1 MSGSWATIFH
11 TIFIGT
17 LAYVVLIILLRI
29 SGKRTLSKWN
39 AFDFIVTI
47 AFGSILG
54 MILLGEN
61 TSLIQGIVGFGLLVL
76 LQLAVSWLSVNSTE
90 MQALIKA
97 KPTLLLYQGNL
108 LSEMLKKERITQE
121 DVLAAIREKGI
132 SAIENVEAV
141 VLETNGNF
149 SVIEHNQG
157 TSSNSALVDVQG
169 YPLLQ
174 KELTQV

>member
-1 MSGSWATIFH
+1 MSGNWTTIFH
-11 TIFIGT
+11 TLVIGT

-39 AFDFIVTI
+39 AFDFIVTV

-54 MILLGEN
+54 MILLAED
-61 TSLIQGIVGFGLLVL
+61 TSLIQGIVGFGLLVI
-76 LQLAVSWLSVNSTE
+76 LQLTVSWLSVNSTQ

-97 KPTLLLYQGNL
+97 KPTLLLYQGNMIA
-108 LSEMLKKERITQE
+108 ETLKKERITQE
-121 DVLAAIREKGI
+121 DVLAAIRSHGI

-149 SVIEHNQG
+149 SVIEKNQG
-157 TSSNSALVDVQG
+157 TSSSALVDVQG
-169 YPLLQ
+169 YPVTQ
-174 KELTQV
+174 RELAQV

>member
-1 MSGSWATIFH
+1 MSASWTTVFH
-11 TIFIGT
+11 TLIVGT
-17 LAYVVLIILLRI
+17 LAYVVLIALLRI

-54 MILLGEN
+54 MILLAEDTG
-61 TSLIQGIVGFGLLVL
+61 LIQGIVGFGLLVL
-76 LQLAVSWLSVNSTE
+76 LQLAVSWLSVNSKQ

-108 LSEMLKKERITQE
+108 IPETLKKERITEE
-121 DVLAAIREKGI
+121 DVLAAIRERGI

-149 SVIEHNQG
+149 SVIERGQE
-157 TSSNSALVDVQG
+157 TSGSALIDVQG
-169 YPLLQ
+169 YPVIQ
-174 KELTQV
+174 KELTRV

>member
-1 MSGSWATIFH
+1 MSGSWTTIFH
-11 TIFIGT
+11 TLVIGT

-54 MILLGEN
+54 MILLAED
-61 TSLIQGIVGFGLLVL
+61 TSLIQGTVGFGLLVL
-76 LQLAVSWLSVNSTE
+76 LQLGVSWLSVNSKQ

-97 KPTLLLYQGNL
+97 KPALLLYQGKMIP
-108 LSEMLKKERITQE
+108 ETLKKERITEE
-121 DVLAAIREKGI
+121 DVLAAIRAKGI

-149 SVIEHNQG
+149 SVIEQNKG
-157 TSSNSALVDVQG
+157 TSSSALIDVEG
-169 YPLLQ
+169 YPVVQ
-174 KELTQV
+174 RELTQV